1 MPDHHAD
8 IGAASFDMQM
18 FMGTPGR
25 ERTRAE
31 WDTLFERSSVRLVET
46 VHLPSFGKMMVLQPL
61 PG

>member
-1 MPDHHAD
+1 
-8 IGAASFDMQM
+8 MQM